1 MFWWILLGVSAVI
14 LIIGIILWIVGA
26 NSHKYYDNKEEAGMA
41 LTFLGG
47 AIAIIMF
54 AVCIV
59 CTLGHKMDVENFKR
73 QKEYIETVV
82 PTLPN
87 TDNFALTQKR
97 IELNEWLYNAQYS
110 KENYPFFSLYPDEV
124 LELEEIE

>member
-1 MFWWILLGVSAVI
+1 MFWWILLGIGAIVMIV
-14 LIIGIILWIVGA
+14 GIILWIVGA

-47 AIAIIMF
+47 TIAIIMF
-54 AVCIV
+54 TVCIV
-59 CTLGHKMDVENFKR
+59 CTLGYKRDVENFKR
-73 QKEYIETVV
+73 QKDYFEMVV

-97 IELNEWLYNAQYS
+97 IELNEWLYDAQYS

-124 LELEEIE
+124 LELEEIK

>member
-1 MFWWILLGVSAVI
+1 MFWWIMLGVFGVLTI
-14 LIIGIILWIVGA
+14 VGIILWLVGA
-26 NSHKYYDNKEEAGMA
+26 NGSFFDSREDVGVFMTAI
-41 LTFLGG
+41 G
-47 AIAIIMF
+47 AVVTVIMV
-54 AVCIV
+54 AVCV
-59 CTLGHKMDVENFKR
+59 SCTLGYKKEVETFKK

-97 IELNEWLYNAQYS
+97 IELNEWLYDAQYK

-124 LELEEIE
+124 LELEEIK

>member
-1 MFWWILLGVSAVI
+1 MFWWILLGIGAIVMIV
-14 LIIGIILWIVGA
+14 GIILWIVGA

-47 AIAIIMF
+47 AFVVLMLIY
-54 AVCIV
+54 CITF
-59 CTLGHKMDVENFKR
+59 TLHNKKGMETFIR
-73 QKEYIETVV
+73 QKEYIETVA

-97 IELNEWLYNAQYS
+97 IELNEWLYEAQYS

-124 LELEEIE
+124 LELEEIK